1 MGSLCHSG
9 QLDKSGIY
17 RARPPTGEVA
27 PGTAVDHDEDV
38 RIMAPLGRR
47 GSVDE
52 IAWPAVFLASD
63 AASYITGVN
72 LRIDG
77 GYAVK

>member
-1 MGSLCHSG
+1 
-9 QLDKSGIY
+9 
-17 RARPPTGEVA
+17 
-27 PGTAVDHDEDV
+27 
-38 RIMAPLGRR
+38 MAPLGRR